1 METATDPAVNT
12 PGQPPAAP
20 PGRVPE
26 RKKTGIGFSFDAMD
40 FPVSATFAVFLDA
53 ATQGGVFPEDERD
66 WWDQVTEKM
75 NPGMK
80 KSMTD
85 FMERAQ
91 RASDKAFATPVGKN
105 LTLRA
110 YQILASLM
118 AGNLPF
124 LSDLQAK
131 NRFIFVVSAPRHG
144 GSYLTKE
151 LLLSTGHHYEDFP
164 SYFIHDGYPDISSQW
179 ISNDGMNTVPMTRR
193 AMQQTA
199 EWIVMADWFFKD
211 AKPFAG
217 LRNIPKKATKSI
229 YEARF
234 FRDTFG
240 PHAEYIV
247 PVRHPAAACLSL
259 VEKAG
264 GIPDGGRFPRY
275 ARSAIE
281 NWIMDSWADD
291 GVGPDEVAKMP
302 YFTAYL
308 GYWNRYFQILATNG
322 MLRNHRNLTVL
333 PYTKKAFEGYLQK
346 QHDRFQSGK
355 TAGAMHIQ
363 PKAASLYPE
372 WLRQSQTLLEDMGN
386 LWQSFG
392 VSFPMDEIA
401 RAN

>member
-1 METATDPAVNT
+1 METATGPTVNT
-12 PGQPPAAP
+12 PWI
-20 PGRVPE
+20 VPE
-26 RKKTGIGFSFDAMD
+26 RKKTGIRFSFDAIG

-53 ATQGGVFPEDERD
+53 TTQGGVFPEDERD

-75 NPGMK
+75 NPGLK
-80 KSMTD
+80 KSRMD

-105 LTLRA
+105 LTLRT
-110 YQILASLM
+110 YQVLASLM

-124 LSDLQAK
+124 LSELQGK

-144 GSYLTKE
+144 GSYLIKE
-151 LLLSTGHHYEDFP
+151 LLLSTGHHHEDFP

-179 ISNDGMNTVPMTRR
+179 ISNVGMETVPMTRR

-199 EWIVMADWFFKD
+199 EWMVMADWFFKD

-217 LRNIPKKATKSI
+217 LRNIPKKATKFI

-234 FRDTFG
+234 IRDTFG

-322 MLRNHRNLTVL
+322 MLRNNRNLTVL
-333 PYTKKAFEGYLQK
+333 PYTKNAFEDYLQK
-346 QHDRFQSGK
+346 QHDRFRSGRIV
-355 TAGAMHIQ
+355 GAMHIQ
-363 PKAASLYPE
+363 PKVAFLHPE
-372 WLRQSQTLLEDMGN
+372 WLLQSQTPLEDMGN

-392 VSFPMDEIA
+392 VHFPMGEIVV
-401 RAN
+401 AN